1 MKQKYLRWLKES
13 WDLEWLREELIL
25 IQKTKLNLISTLN
38 TSSLPQ
44 RDRDKEE
51 IEDLTEKEN
60 IIRDYINEIESTET
74 TV

>member
-1 MKQKYLRWLKES
+1 M
-13 WDLEWLREELIL
+13 